1 MSLAAL
7 KRKSETKHFNQ
18 VSANTTFALNGTRRN
33 NNYIGKNNFISNK
46 ISTSTCSYSNNAN
59 SIKTST
65 KNTKGMISSRFKV
78 SKENDNFTTVQP
90 DSNSYVIGEDTQ
102 GLYIENLA
110 SKTVNNAKQC
120 TTGTNIQVMCNKKCF
135 ENYTITDNKKTAEY
149 DNYEEYMRAK
159 LITPCSSIVTYP
171 PRANPLGR
179 TPKFGCGQ
187 PTL

>member
-7 KRKSETKHFNQ
+7 KRKSQSKQFNQ
-18 VSANTTFALNGTRRN
+18 VSANATFALNGTRRN
-33 NNYIGKNNFISNK
+33 NSYIGKNNFISNK
-46 ISTSTCSYSNNAN
+46 ISTSTCSNSNDTTTV
-59 SIKTST
+59 KTSA
-65 KNTKGMISSRFKV
+65 KNNKGMIASRFKL

-90 DSNSYVIGEDTQ
+90 DSNSYIVGEDTQ
-102 GLYIENLA
+102 GLYIEKLA

-120 TTGTNIQVMCNKKCF
+120 TTGTNIQVICKNKCS
-135 ENYTITDNKKTAEY
+135 ENYTITDNKKTADY

-159 LITPCSSIVTYP
+159 LVTPCSSIVTYP